1 MQDKL
6 NIVWGYS
13 LVAKSIIRS
22 YKLNIDGPWV
32 RFSVSP
38 FIFAFFLLFS
48 NFCSNLALLRSQGR
62 ACAPSPSNHS
72 AFTSPF
78 DTPDPS
84 HSSLEALV
92 MSSYPLHQSPPAST
106 CIRPSFSPSV
116 SGPDLPFIIH
126 FRRQPQEPRIC
137 CGETLAVTVNM
148 ELQPYRVIEI
158 LTSMID

>member
-1 MQDKL
+1 MRDKP

-38 FIFAFFLLFS
+38 FIFAFSLFFLTFR
-48 NFCSNLALLRSQGR
+48 SNLALLRPQGR

-92 MSSYPLHQSPPAST
+92 MSSYPLHQSPPPRLASALHSA
-106 CIRPSFSPSV
+106 P
-116 SGPDLPFIIH
+116 PFQVPTSRSSSTSDVKLKSLA
-126 FRRQPQEPRIC
+126 FVAGRRLR
-137 CGETLAVTVNM
+137 
-148 ELQPYRVIEI
+148 
-158 LTSMID
+158 